1 MPDDQ
6 QSLGSSALLTAGVS
20 SGATT
25 LPLTAAIGVADG
37 RTMRVV
43 CEGEVML
50 VTAGM
55 GTTSLTVTRGQE
67 GTTAAAHPSGAT
79 VQQRLTPAGLANTRT
94 QPNPHAHNGSDGSGT
109 VAHSATTGRT
119 ANDHHTQA
127 HAIGGADHTGTLAHT
142 ALSAIGTNTHPQI
155 DTHIADTGI
164 HGGGGGGGT
173 VTSVALTVPSGLS
186 VAGSPITG
194 AGTLAVTETTQSAN
208 TVKAG
213 PASGGAAT
221 PGYRALAAADIPVI
235 PESGVT
241 NLTSDLAAKAPLAS
255 PTFTGIVTTP
265 ALAVSGLTGSVSAS
279 RYVGATASGA
289 PTTGA
294 HVAGDW
300 AWALDGHLWFCTANG
315 TPGTWTE
322 IVSGG
327 ASPTGAAGGDL
338 TGTYPN
344 PTLGTS
350 GVTAGSYTSADIT
363 VDAKGRVTAAA
374 NGSGGGSGALTQIAE
389 TIVGGGGAATISFS
403 SIPGTY
409 RNLYLTLTG
418 RSTGGSSYV
427 EVRVQCNGDTAA
439 NYLAAWCVTVSNGF
453 GQTGR
458 SGDSSAFIGWVSPT
472 TAAAGLAGSCV
483 VRFLD
488 YARTTHAKGISGT
501 TAVRF
506 GATTSLI
513 AGVLGGWWDSTAAI
527 TSLSLALAT
536 GNFDAGTVATLW
548 GEV

>member
-25 LPLTAAIGVADG
+25 LPLSAAIGVADG

-67 GTTAAAHPSGAT
+67 GTTAAAHPSSAT

-94 QPNPHAHNGSDGSGT
+94 QPNPHAHNGTDGSGT

-119 ANDHHTQA
+119 ANDHHNQA

-155 DTHIADTGI
+155 DTHIADTTI
-164 HGGGGGGGT
+164 HGGGGGSGT

-221 PGYRALAAADIPVI
+221 PGYRALVAADIPAI

-241 NLTSDLAAKAPLAS
+241 NLVADLAAKAPLAS

-300 AWALDGHLWFCTANG
+300 SWALDGHLWFCTANG

-374 NGSGGGSGALTQIAE
+374 NGAGGGSGDWTLIAS
-389 TIVGGGGAATISFS
+389 VVRGSNGTISFT

-409 RNLYLTLTG
+409 KHLMLVFAGRIASGASTSNLEFQL
-418 RSTGGSSYV
+418 
-427 EVRVQCNGDTAA
+427 NGDTGA
-439 NYLAAWCVTVSNGF
+439 NYDFTGSGTATGQNQGRLAVS
-453 GQTGR
+453 TGDA
-458 SGDSSAFIGWVSPT
+458 S
-472 TAAAGLAGSCV
+472 AAGLVGGLTAC
-483 VRFLD
+483 FFD
-488 YARTTHAKGISGT
+488 YARTVFHKAVSVISGQQYNVNT
-501 TAVRF
+501 LVTYQHYNV
-506 GATTSLI
+506 
-513 AGVLGGWWDSTAAI
+513 WHSTAAI
-527 TSLSLALAT
+527 TQITITTTLETGSRAELYGLS
-536 GNFDAGTVATLW
+536 
-548 GEV
+548 

>member
-25 LPLTAAIGVADG
+25 LPLSAAIGVADG

-67 GTTAAAHPSGAT
+67 GTTAAAHPSSAT

-94 QPNPHAHNGSDGSGT
+94 QPNPHAHNGTDGSGT

-119 ANDHHTQA
+119 ANDHHNQA

-155 DTHIADTGI
+155 DTHIADTTI
-164 HGGGGGGGT
+164 HGGGGGSGT

-213 PASGGAAT
+213 PASGGAAP
-221 PGYRALAAADIPVI
+221 PGYRALVAAGSPAI

-241 NLTSDLAAKAPLAS
+241 NLVADLAAKSPLAS
-255 PTFTGIVTTP
+255 PTFTGVVTTP

-300 AWALDGHLWFCTANG
+300 SWALDGHLWFCTANG

-374 NGSGGGSGALTQIAE
+374 NGSGGG
-389 TIVGGGGAATISFS
+389 GGGGLLYSTGTRVDVTNTTTETTVLSFS
-403 SIPGTY
+403 VPGG
-409 RNLYLTLTG
+409 TLGTDGALRITIQARVVHVITG
-418 RSTGGSSYV
+418 
-427 EVRVQCNGDTAA
+427 TATFRLK
-439 NYLAAWCVTVSNGF
+439 Y
-453 GQTGR
+453 
-458 SGDSSAFIGWVSPT
+458 
-472 TAAAGLAGSCV
+472 
-483 VRFLD
+483 
-488 YARTTHAKGISGT
+488 
-501 TAVRF
+501 
-506 GATTSLI
+506 GATTILTI
-513 AGVLGGWWDSTAAI
+513 AVPPGVTVADKSADIWFLLCATGATNSQRASGRVDMQDANGAIFSRWNQEGVATEDSTAAK
-527 TSLSLALAT
+527 TLALTVQWGAASPSL
-536 GNFDAGTVATLW
+536 DYDQSWAGIEKLA
-548 GEV
+548 

>member
-25 LPLTAAIGVADG
+25 LPLSAAVGVADG

-119 ANDHHTQA
+119 ANDHHAQA

-213 PASGGAAT
+213 PTSGGAAT
-221 PGYRALAAADIPVI
+221 PGYRALVAADIPAI

-241 NLTSDLAAKAPLAS
+241 NLGTDLAAKAPLAS

-294 HVAGDW
+294 HLAGDW

-350 GVTAGSYTSADIT
+350 GVAAGSYTSADIT

-374 NGSGGGSGALTQIAE
+374 NGSGGG
-389 TIVGGGGAATISFS
+389 GGGGLYSATLIFQEQQTSGTSNGTLTAGAYRTRPFNTEVLDTGNHGS
-403 SIPGTY
+403 VSGSQITLDAGTY
-409 RNLYLTLTG
+409 DCDITAPVANTSAHKARLYDITNSAVLLLGSTDYTLSSGAVTRSHIVG
-418 RSTGGSSYV
+418 RIV
-427 EVRVQCNGDTAA
+427 
-439 NYLAAWCVTVSNGF
+439 L
-453 GQTGR
+453 
-458 SGDSSAFIGWVSPT
+458 
-472 TAAAGLAGSCV
+472 
-483 VRFLD
+483 
-488 YARTTHAKGISGT
+488 SGT
-501 TAVRF
+501 TVLEVQHQGQVTCATFGMGLAAGFGDTEIYGIARF
-506 GATTSLI
+506 YK
-513 AGVLGGWWDSTAAI
+513 V
-527 TSLSLALAT
+527 
-536 GNFDAGTVATLW
+536 
-548 GEV
+548 

>member
-6 QSLGSSALLTAGVS
+6 QSLGSSATLTAGVS

-94 QPNPHAHNGSDGSGT
+94 QPNPHAHNGTDGSGT

-119 ANDHHTQA
+119 VNDHHNQA
-127 HAIGGADHTGTLAHT
+127 HAIGGADHTGTLSHT

-155 DTHIADTGI
+155 DTHIADTSI

-194 AGTLAVTETTQSAN
+194 AGTLAVTENTQSAN

-221 PGYRALAAADIPVI
+221 PGYRALAAADIPAI

-241 NLTSDLAAKAPLAS
+241 NLTSDLAAKSPLAS

-294 HVAGDW
+294 HLAGDW
-300 AWALDGHLWFCTANG
+300 AWALDGHIWFCTANG
-315 TPGTWTE
+315 TPGTWSEVTA
-322 IVSGG
+322 GG

-374 NGSGGGSGALTQIAE
+374 NGSGGGGGSGLYSAYLCYQDQKAAGTNGGTFTSGAPRTRDLTVEVADTAGIGSLASNQITITGGGTFDVDGSAPAGYVNNHQARLRDITNGVTLINGTNE
-389 TIVGGGGAATISFS
+389 DSGDTNSRVVQTRSRIVGTI
-403 SIPGTY
+403 
-409 RNLYLTLTG
+409 TL
-418 RSTGGSSYV
+418 
-427 EVRVQCNGDTAA
+427 
-439 NYLAAWCVTVSNGF
+439 
-453 GQTGR
+453 
-458 SGDSSAFIGWVSPT
+458 
-472 TAAAGLAGSCV
+472 
-483 VRFLD
+483 
-488 YARTTHAKGISGT
+488 SGT
-501 TAVRF
+501 TVLEVQHQCAATRATSGF
-506 GATTSLI
+506 GPAMS
-513 AGVLGGWWDSTAAI
+513 WTAALEVY
-527 TSLSLALAT
+527 TELR
-536 GNFDAGTVATLW
+536 LW
-548 GEV
+548 KRA

>member
-6 QSLGSSALLTAGVS
+6 QSLGGSATLTAGVS
-20 SGATT
+20 SGAPT
-25 LPLTAAIGVADG
+25 LPLSAAIGVADG

-43 CEGEVML
+43 CEGEVLL

-67 GTTAAAHPSGAT
+67 GTTAAAHPSGTT

-94 QPNPHAHNGSDGSGT
+94 QPNPHAHNGTDGSGT

-119 ANDHHTQA
+119 ANDHHNQA

-155 DTHIADTGI
+155 DTHIADTSI

-194 AGTLAVTETTQSAN
+194 AGTLAVTENTQSAN

-221 PGYRALAAADIPVI
+221 PGYRALVAADIPAI

-241 NLTSDLAAKAPLAS
+241 NLTSDLAAKSPLAS

-279 RYVGATASGA
+279 RYVGATTSGA

-294 HVAGDW
+294 HLVGDW

-327 ASPTGAAGGDL
+327 SSPTGAAGGDL

-344 PTLGTS
+344 PTLATS

-374 NGSGGGSGALTQIAE
+374 NGSGGGGGSGLYSAYLLVEDQKASGTHGGTFTSGADRTRDVNAEVVDTAGIGSVSGNQIVITGSGTFDFRIRCPAFKVNSHQAFLYDVTNSAVVKRGESAYSEATDFTHNDCWVVGTLTQ
-389 TIVGGGGAATISFS
+389 
-403 SIPGTY
+403 
-409 RNLYLTLTG
+409 
-418 RSTGGSSYV
+418 
-427 EVRVQCNGDTAA
+427 
-439 NYLAAWCVTVSNGF
+439 
-453 GQTGR
+453 
-458 SGDSSAFIGWVSPT
+458 
-472 TAAAGLAGSCV
+472 
-483 VRFLD
+483 
-488 YARTTHAKGISGT
+488 SGT
-501 TAVRF
+501 TTYEIRHRCSTTYSTDGF
-506 GATTSLI
+506 GVPASFGTEVYTS
-513 AGVLGGWWDSTAAI
+513 AEFYKRA
-527 TSLSLALAT
+527 
-536 GNFDAGTVATLW
+536 
-548 GEV
+548 